1 MRDILILN
9 AQAWAFRGTGLAWL
23 AIGIGLGHDPA
34 TVALRALGAA
44 VAVLLATGILL
55 RVAADSLAGS
65 PAGSKA
71 GSADG
76 A

>member
-9 AQAWAFRGTGLAWL
+9 AQAWAFRTSGLAWL
-23 AIGIGLGHDPA
+23 GIGIGLGHDPA

-44 VAVLLATGILL
+44 VAVLLATGLLL
-55 RVAADSLAGS
+55 RVAASSLAES
-65 PAGSKA
+65 D
-71 GSADG
+71 DG